1 MGFYPIEGLEEW
13 VDVGVI
19 GFLGSGET
27 AFVDAVVDCVVDCV
41 LYVRKKMCWNGILL
55 SLTPVIHLVD
65 IFSQMLGVESSFF
78 FGLFFELVWKQ
89 IVEFGI

>member
-41 LYVRKKMCWNGILL
+41 LYVSKEDVL
-55 SLTPVIHLVD
+55 
-65 IFSQMLGVESSFF
+65 E
-78 FGLFFELVWKQ
+78 LFFYYSPQSFISSISFRKCS
-89 IVEFGI
+89 G

>member
-13 VDVGVI
+13 VDVGVV

-41 LYVRKKMCWNGILL
+41 LCVSEDVLEW
-55 SLTPVIHLVD
+55 
-65 IFSQMLGVESSFF
+65 
-78 FGLFFELVWKQ
+78 
-89 IVEFGI
+89 